1 MVGERE
7 IENKSVNQRTVDHG
21 IASEQKM
28 GWGEREQRE
37 NTFLGHNLSNYR
49 KVRYKVSAN

>member
-7 IENKSVNQRTVDHG
+7 VENKSVNQRTVDHG

-28 GWGEREQRE
+28 EWGETEQRE
-37 NTFLGHNLSNYR
+37 KSFLGHN
-49 KVRYKVSAN
+49 